1 MTHEKRVYSNKVCS
15 YISLVSFSLLLSIY
29 LFVYW
34 ISYCIFCLSIVY
46 LSICLSSTVLH
57 IYLFLYISHDI
68 KVIGN
73 MDFSL
78 PPPGGFS
85 MPPPGLPPPGIPP
98 PGRKI
103 AFPRYRHADHAAGV
117 TDGMEGVRERG
128 QVQRCSAVVKAP
140 GWLITVQQSASC
152 LSFLFP
158 FICP

>member
-1 MTHEKRVYSNKVCS
+1 M
-15 YISLVSFSLLLSIY
+15 
-29 LFVYW
+29 FVK
-34 ISYCIFCLSIVY
+34 YCPTY
-46 LSICLSSTVLH
+46 H
-57 IYLFLYISHDI
+57 LFLYISHDI
-68 KVIGN
+68 NYLLSKVIGN

-128 QVQRCSAVVKAP
+128 KVQRCSAVVKAP
-140 GWLITVQQSASC
+140 GWLIKGIQSPSC

-158 FICP
+158 YICT